1 MGTFLTIVICVCLL
15 IFATSLIR
23 DLRKTSGGYSYSS
36 GSHSA
41 KNDKL
46 DLKKIRPLIEALM
59 IESRGVINSDD
70 LLKMWG
76 VQDCVEKTFPKRHLD
91 EILAG
96 LRRMGYD
103 LVPNY
108 NYGHK
113 RLAFNEMCVIYRRPT
128 QPGAH
133 KLNAEQIHKIE
144 LFLKLFSMVIFDSKA
159 IQADHDYS
167 MECTASLGAP
177 KEGNDFFRAYL
188 LWMLQKKQVFEKKV
202 KDEVIAL
209 QASEKETFVNMLIK
223 ATYVNGNIDDKRVD
237 ALKKILPTLGVNPG
251 TIHSLLHQSLTDEPG
266 FAVVEKSEGAAEYAI
281 RQPGAVRNE
290 SKATYH
296 LDHNRLEELKQQSR
310 KAQELL
316 SDIFVQ
322 EEETEPET
330 SSQPKDGM
338 LELLERLF
346 EKECWEKSEVQEI
359 CGRGVMLGNI
369 LEQINDYAY
378 SKVEDI
384 VVEEDGDQIYVTVE
398 YKEHLI

>member
-15 IFATSLIR
+15 ILAIGIIRELRNTS
-23 DLRKTSGGYSYSS
+23 DEYSYSS

-76 VQDCVEKTFPKRHLD
+76 VKYYGEKTLPKRHLD

-96 LRRMGYD
+96 LKRMGYD

-113 RLAFNEMCVIYRRPT
+113 RLGFNEMSVIYRRPD
-128 QPGAH
+128 QPRAH
-133 KLNAEQIHKIE
+133 SLNSAQIHKIE
-144 LFLKLFSMVIFDSKA
+144 LFLKLFSMVVYDSKA
-159 IQADHDYS
+159 VQADYDYA
-167 MECTASLGAP
+167 MECAAGLGSP

-188 LWMLQKKQVFEKKV
+188 LWMLQKKQVFEKRV

-209 QASEKETFVNMLIK
+209 QSSEKETFVNMLLK
-223 ATYVNGNIDDKRVD
+223 ATYVNGSIENKRVD
-237 ALKKILPTLGVNPG
+237 SLKKILPTLGVNPDM
-251 TIHSLLHQSLTDEPG
+251 IHSLLHQSLTEEHG
-266 FAVVEKSEGAAEYAI
+266 LAVVEKSETAVEHTI
-281 RQPGAVRNE
+281 RKPGTVSNE
-290 SKATYH
+290 SKATYD
-296 LDHNRLEELKQQSR
+296 LDNDRLEELRQQSR

-316 SDIFVQ
+316 SDIF
-322 EEETEPET
+322 ETEDEVE
-330 SSQPKDGM
+330 SIDNQEPKDNI
-338 LELLERLF
+338 LLLLEKLF
-346 EKECWEKSEVQEI
+346 EKECWSKSEVQEI
-359 CGRGVMLGNI
+359 CGPGAMLGNI

-378 SKVEDI
+378 AKVEDI